1 MPIKKED
8 NWRFIR
14 NPDKGKYCFLISVNQ
29 WSIELQEH
37 EFISLFK
44 LLDELIH
51 QLVILEN
58 QFMDE
63 ELINLEFERLPWYAE
78 LEGTKSNWSLRIIY
92 ESNEQTRSFEMY
104 WPASI
109 ANNLFF
115 VPSSSAYQ
123 GNLSN
128 SKFINS
134 SSIN

>member
-1 MPIKKED
+1 MPIKEED
-8 NWRFIR
+8 IWRLIR
-14 NPDKGKYCFLISVNQ
+14 NPDKGKYCFLIGVNH

-44 LLDELIH
+44 LLDSLIN
-51 QLVILEN
+51 QFMILEN
-58 QFMDE
+58 QLMDE

-78 LEGTKSNWSLRIIY
+78 LEGTKNKWSLRIIF

-115 VPSSSAYQ
+115 EMRTMWESMH
-123 GNLSN
+123 
-128 SKFINS
+128 
-134 SSIN
+134 